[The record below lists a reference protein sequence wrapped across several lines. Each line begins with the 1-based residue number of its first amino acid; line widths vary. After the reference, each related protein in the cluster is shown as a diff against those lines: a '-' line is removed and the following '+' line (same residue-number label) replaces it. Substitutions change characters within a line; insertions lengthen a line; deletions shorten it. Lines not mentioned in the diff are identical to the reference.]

1 MTSVTAFNDMMGQFL
16 TELHKTFPEEKSLKK
31 YIAAF
36 ELMSS
41 TNPKLVV
48 EGFMGAISPHMDKI
62 SAKDENFF
70 IENAET
76 IDFLKDINLK
86 NLWPKASANTREA
99 IWQYIQTLYML
110 GTTITSIPHTSDH
123 LSRSPSVDSE
133 IITLIFAVR
142 FTQKYRNATRY
153 YPVIN
158 SKSTVPC
165 PSS

>member
-48 EGFMGAISPHMDKI
+48 EGFMSAISPHMDKI

-110 GTTITSIPHTSDH
+110 GTTITSIPPET
-123 LSRSPSVDSE
+123 LSMIETVAKQCADKLQEDGSE
-133 IITLIFAVR
+133 IDENQLM
-142 FTQKYRNATRY
+142 
-153 YPVIN
+153 
-158 SKSTVPC
+158 KSMQGLLGGMMKK
-165 PSS
+165 

>member
-110 GTTITSIPHTSDH
+110 GTTITSIPPET
-123 LSRSPSVDSE
+123 LSMIETVAKQCADKLQEDGSE
-133 IITLIFAVR
+133 IDENQLM
-142 FTQKYRNATRY
+142 
-153 YPVIN
+153 
-158 SKSTVPC
+158 KSMQGLLGGMMKK
-165 PSS
+165 